1 MTQDTDSPI
10 DAKQKSELKSLE
22 PKPVSER
29 KRLWQFFWRTWAIQ
43 SSWNYQGQMNLGFLY
58 SIAPTLDR
66 IYTDESDPEILAR
79 KKEAYHR
86 HTALYNITQQ
96 LNSFV
101 LGLAASMEEEYGR
114 NPEDFNPEVIN
125 SLKVSLMGPLSGIG
139 DSLLEGTLR
148 IISFGLGAS
157 LAAQGS
163 ILGPILALIISGVPK
178 TLITWFGGK
187 VGYTLGTD
195 YVKQL
200 QDGGIMDRVMYVA
213 SVVGLMTVGAMIATM
228 IGITTP
234 LEFQDGAV
242 VLQSV
247 FDGIFPA
254 MIPLLITWLL
264 YTLLKKKIGLGWL
277 LSGCIVVSLV
287 CSFFGLLA

>member
-1 MTQDTDSPI
+1 MTQDIQGAAPEV
-10 DAKQKSELKSLE
+10 KELKSLE
-22 PKPVSER
+22 PQPVSEK

-43 SSWNYQGQMNLGFLY
+43 ASWNYEGQMNLGFLY

-66 IYTDESDPEILAR
+66 IYADDSDPEILER

-101 LGLAASMEEEYGR
+101 LGIAASMEEEYGR
-114 NPEDFNPEVIN
+114 NPKEFNPEVIN
-125 SLKVSLMGPLSGIG
+125 NLKVSLMGPLSGIG

-163 ILGPILALIISGVPK
+163 ILGPILALLISGVPK
-178 TLITWFGGK
+178 ALITWFGGK
-187 VGYTLGTD
+187 LGYALGTD

-200 QDGGIMDRVMYVA
+200 QGGIMDKVMYVA
-213 SVVGLMTVGAMIATM
+213 GVVGLMTVGAMIATM
-228 IGITTP
+228 VGITTP
-234 LEFQDGAV
+234 LQFQDGAV
-242 VLQSV
+242 VLQDV
-247 FDGIFPA
+247 LDGIFPS
-254 MIPLLITWLL
+254 MIPFGIAMLFYW
-264 YTLLKKKIGLGWL
+264 LLKKKVSLGVL
-277 LSGCIVVSLV
+277 LASGIVLSLV
-287 CSFFGLLA
+287 CSFFGILA

>member
-1 MTQDTDSPI
+1 MAEQITVEQVSSTT
-10 DAKQKSELKSLE
+10 ELKSLE
-22 PKPVSER
+22 PQPVSEK

-43 SSWNYQGQMNLGFLY
+43 ASWNYEGQMNLGFLY

-66 IYTDESDPEILAR
+66 IYTDESDPEILER

-101 LGLAASMEEEYGR
+101 LGLVASMEEEYAR
-114 NPEDFNPEVIN
+114 DPKHFNPEVMN

-163 ILGPILALIISGVPK
+163 ILGPILAILISGIPK
-178 TLITWFGGK
+178 ALITWFGGK
-187 VGYTLGTD
+187 LGYTLGSD

-200 QDGGIMDRVMYVA
+200 QSGGIMERVMYVA
-213 SVVGLMTVGAMIATM
+213 SIVGLMTVGAMIATM
-228 IGITTP
+228 VGITTP
-234 LEFQDGAV
+234 LQFQDGALV
-242 VLQSV
+242 IQDVLN
-247 FDGIFPA
+247 GIFPA
-254 MIPLLITWLL
+254 MIPLAITMTFYW
-264 YTLLKKKIGLGWL
+264 LLKKKVSLTVLLLG
-277 LSGCIVVSLV
+277 GIAVSLV
-287 CSFFGLLA
+287 ASFFGILA

>member
-1 MTQDTDSPI
+1 MTQDIQGAAPEV
-10 DAKQKSELKSLE
+10 KELKSLE
-22 PKPVSER
+22 PQSVSEK

-43 SSWNYQGQMNLGFLY
+43 ASWNYEGQMNLGFLY

-66 IYTDESDPEILAR
+66 IYADDSDPEILER

-101 LGLAASMEEEYGR
+101 LGIAASMEEEYGR
-114 NPEDFNPEVIN
+114 NPKEFNPEVIN
-125 SLKVSLMGPLSGIG
+125 NLKVSLMGPLSGIG

-163 ILGPILALIISGVPK
+163 ILGPILALLISGVPK
-178 TLITWFGGK
+178 ALITWFGGK
-187 VGYTLGTD
+187 LGYTLGTD

-200 QDGGIMDRVMYVA
+200 QGGIMDKVMYVA
-213 SVVGLMTVGAMIATM
+213 GVVGLMTVGAMIATM
-228 IGITTP
+228 VGITTP
-234 LEFQDGAV
+234 LQFQDGAV
-242 VLQSV
+242 VLQDV
-247 FDGIFPA
+247 LDGIFPS
-254 MIPLLITWLL
+254 MIPFGIAMLFYW
-264 YTLLKKKIGLGWL
+264 LLKKKVSLGVL
-277 LSGCIVVSLV
+277 LVSGIVLSLV
-287 CSFFGLLA
+287 CSFFGILA

>member
-1 MTQDTDSPI
+1 MTQDIQGAAPEV
-10 DAKQKSELKSLE
+10 KELKSLE
-22 PKPVSER
+22 PQPVSEK

-43 SSWNYQGQMNLGFLY
+43 ASWNYEGQMNLGFLY

-66 IYTDESDPEILAR
+66 IYADDSDPEILER

-101 LGLAASMEEEYGR
+101 LGIATSMEEEYGR
-114 NPEDFNPEVIN
+114 NPKDFNPEVIN
-125 SLKVSLMGPLSGIG
+125 NLKVSLMGPLSGIG

-163 ILGPILALIISGVPK
+163 ILGPILALLISGIPK
-178 TLITWFGGK
+178 ALITWFGGK
-187 VGYTLGTD
+187 LGYTLGTD

-200 QDGGIMDRVMYVA
+200 QGGIMDKVMYVA
-213 SVVGLMTVGAMIATM
+213 GIVGLMTVGAMIATM
-228 IGITTP
+228 VGITTP
-234 LEFQDGAV
+234 LQFQDGAV
-242 VLQSV
+242 VLQDV
-247 FDGIFPA
+247 LDGIFPS
-254 MIPLLITWLL
+254 MIPFGIAMLFYW
-264 YTLLKKKIGLGWL
+264 LLKKKVSLGVL
-277 LSGCIVVSLV
+277 LVGGIVVSLV
-287 CSFFGLLA
+287 CSFFGILA

>member
-1 MTQDTDSPI
+1 MTQDIQGAAPEV
-10 DAKQKSELKSLE
+10 KELKSLE
-22 PKPVSER
+22 PQPVSEK

-43 SSWNYQGQMNLGFLY
+43 ASWNYEGQMNLGFLY

-66 IYTDESDPEILAR
+66 IYADDSDPEILER

-101 LGLAASMEEEYGR
+101 LGIAASMEEEYGR
-114 NPEDFNPEVIN
+114 NPKEFNPEVIN
-125 SLKVSLMGPLSGIG
+125 NLKVSLMGPLSGIG

-163 ILGPILALIISGVPK
+163 ILGPILALLISGVPK
-178 TLITWFGGK
+178 ALITWFGGK
-187 VGYTLGTD
+187 LGYTLGTD

-200 QDGGIMDRVMYVA
+200 QGGIMDKVMYVA
-213 SVVGLMTVGAMIATM
+213 GVVGLMTVGAMIATM
-228 IGITTP
+228 VGITTP
-234 LEFQDGAV
+234 LQFQDGAV
-242 VLQSV
+242 VLQDV
-247 FDGIFPA
+247 LDGIFPS
-254 MIPLLITWLL
+254 MIPFGIAMLFYW
-264 YTLLKKKIGLGWL
+264 LLKKKVSLGVL
-277 LSGCIVVSLV
+277 LASGIVLSLV
-287 CSFFGLLA
+287 CGFFGILA

>member
-1 MTQDTDSPI
+1 MVEQTVGAQASETT
-10 DAKQKSELKSLE
+10 ELKSLE
-22 PKPVSER
+22 PQSVSEN

-43 SSWNYQGQMNLGFLY
+43 ASWNYEGQMNLGFLY

-66 IYTDESDPEILAR
+66 IYADESDPEILQR
-79 KKEAYHR
+79 KKDAYHR

-101 LGLAASMEEEYGR
+101 LGLAASMEEEYAR
-114 NPEDFNPEVIN
+114 DPKNFNPEVIN

-163 ILGPILALIISGVPK
+163 ILGPILALLISGIPK
-178 TLITWFGGK
+178 ALITWFGGK
-187 VGYTLGTD
+187 LGYTLGAD

-200 QDGGIMDRVMYVA
+200 QGGGMMERVMYMA

-228 IGITTP
+228 VGITTP
-234 LEFQDGAV
+234 LQFQDGAV
-242 VLQSV
+242 VIQDVL
-247 FDGIFPA
+247 DGIFPA
-254 MIPLLITWLL
+254 MIPLTITMLFYW
-264 YTLLKKKIGLGWL
+264 LLKKKASLTVLLLG
-277 LSGCIVVSLV
+277 GIAASLIA
-287 CSFFGLLA
+287 SFLGVLA

>member
-1 MTQDTDSPI
+1 MTQDIQGAAPEV
-10 DAKQKSELKSLE
+10 KELKSLE
-22 PKPVSER
+22 PQPVSEK

-43 SSWNYQGQMNLGFLY
+43 ASWNYEGQMNLGFLY

-66 IYTDESDPEILAR
+66 IYADDSDPEILER

-101 LGLAASMEEEYGR
+101 LGIAASMEEEYGR
-114 NPEDFNPEVIN
+114 NPKEFNPEVIN
-125 SLKVSLMGPLSGIG
+125 NLKVSLMGPLSGIG

-163 ILGPILALIISGVPK
+163 ILGPILALLISGVPK
-178 TLITWFGGK
+178 ALITWFGGK
-187 VGYTLGTD
+187 LGYTLGTD

-200 QDGGIMDRVMYVA
+200 QGGIMDKVMYVA
-213 SVVGLMTVGAMIATM
+213 GVVGLMTVGAMIATM
-228 IGITTP
+228 VGITTP
-234 LEFQDGAV
+234 LQFQDGAV
-242 VLQSV
+242 VLQDV
-247 FDGIFPA
+247 LDGIFPS
-254 MIPLLITWLL
+254 MIPFGIAMLFYW
-264 YTLLKKKIGLGWL
+264 LLKKKVDLGVL
-277 LSGCIVVSLV
+277 LASGIVLSLV
-287 CSFFGLLA
+287 CSFFGILA

>member
-1 MTQDTDSPI
+1 MTQDIQGAAPEV
-10 DAKQKSELKSLE
+10 KELKSLE
-22 PKPVSER
+22 PQPVSEK

-43 SSWNYQGQMNLGFLY
+43 ASRNYEGQMNLGFLY

-66 IYTDESDPEILAR
+66 IYADDSDPEILER

-101 LGLAASMEEEYGR
+101 LGIAASMEEEYGR
-114 NPEDFNPEVIN
+114 NPKEFNPEVIN
-125 SLKVSLMGPLSGIG
+125 NLKVSLMGPLSGIG

-163 ILGPILALIISGVPK
+163 ILGPILALLISGVPK
-178 TLITWFGGK
+178 ALITWFGGK
-187 VGYTLGTD
+187 LGYTLGTD

-200 QDGGIMDRVMYVA
+200 QGGIMDKVMYVA
-213 SVVGLMTVGAMIATM
+213 GVVGLMTVGAMIATM
-228 IGITTP
+228 VGITTP
-234 LEFQDGAV
+234 LQFQDGAV
-242 VLQSV
+242 VLQDV
-247 FDGIFPA
+247 LDGIFPS
-254 MIPLLITWLL
+254 MIPFGIAMLFYW
-264 YTLLKKKIGLGWL
+264 LLKKKVSLGVL
-277 LSGCIVVSLV
+277 LASGIVLSLV
-287 CSFFGLLA
+287 CSFFGILA

>member
-1 MTQDTDSPI
+1 MTQDIQGAAPEV
-10 DAKQKSELKSLE
+10 KELKSLE
-22 PKPVSER
+22 PQPVSEK

-43 SSWNYQGQMNLGFLY
+43 ASWNYEGQMNLGFLY

-66 IYTDESDPEILAR
+66 IYADDSDPEILER

-101 LGLAASMEEEYGR
+101 LGIAASMEEEYGR
-114 NPEDFNPEVIN
+114 NPKEFNPEVIN
-125 SLKVSLMGPLSGIG
+125 NLKVSLMGPLSGIG

-163 ILGPILALIISGVPK
+163 IFGPILALLISGVPK
-178 TLITWFGGK
+178 ALITWFGGK
-187 VGYTLGTD
+187 LGYTLGTD

-200 QDGGIMDRVMYVA
+200 QGGIMDKVMYVA
-213 SVVGLMTVGAMIATM
+213 GVVGLMTVGAMIATM
-228 IGITTP
+228 VGITTP
-234 LEFQDGAV
+234 LQFQDGAV
-242 VLQSV
+242 VLQDV
-247 FDGIFPA
+247 LDGIFPS
-254 MIPLLITWLL
+254 MIPFGIAMLFYW
-264 YTLLKKKIGLGWL
+264 LLKKKVGLGVL
-277 LSGCIVVSLV
+277 LASGIVLSLV
-287 CSFFGLLA
+287 CSFFGILA

>member
-1 MTQDTDSPI
+1 MTQDIQGAAPEV
-10 DAKQKSELKSLE
+10 KELKSLE
-22 PKPVSER
+22 PQPVSEK

-43 SSWNYQGQMNLGFLY
+43 ASWNYEGQMNLGFLY

-66 IYTDESDPEILAR
+66 IYADDSDPEILER

-101 LGLAASMEEEYGR
+101 LGIAASMEEEYGR
-114 NPEDFNPEVIN
+114 NPKEFNPEVIN
-125 SLKVSLMGPLSGIG
+125 NLKVSLMGPLSGIG

-163 ILGPILALIISGVPK
+163 ILGPILALLISGVPK
-178 TLITWFGGK
+178 ALITWFGGK
-187 VGYTLGTD
+187 LGYTLGTD

-200 QDGGIMDRVMYVA
+200 QGGIMDKVMYVA
-213 SVVGLMTVGAMIATM
+213 GVVGLMTVGAMIATM
-228 IGITTP
+228 VGITTP
-234 LEFQDGAV
+234 LQFQDGAV
-242 VLQSV
+242 VLQDV
-247 FDGIFPA
+247 LDGIFPS
-254 MIPLLITWLL
+254 MIPFGIAMLFYW
-264 YTLLKKKIGLGWL
+264 LLKKKVSLGVL
-277 LSGCIVVSLV
+277 LVSGIVLSLV
-287 CSFFGLLA
+287 CSFFGILA

>member
-1 MTQDTDSPI
+1 MTQDIQGAAPEV
-10 DAKQKSELKSLE
+10 KELKSLE
-22 PKPVSER
+22 PQPVSEK

-43 SSWNYQGQMNLGFLY
+43 ASWNYEGQMNLGFLY

-66 IYTDESDPEILAR
+66 IYADDSDPEILER

-101 LGLAASMEEEYGR
+101 LGIAASMEEEYGR
-114 NPEDFNPEVIN
+114 NPKEFNPEVIN
-125 SLKVSLMGPLSGIG
+125 NLKVSLMGPLSGIG

-163 ILGPILALIISGVPK
+163 ILGPILALLISGVPK
-178 TLITWFGGK
+178 ALITWFGGK
-187 VGYTLGTD
+187 LGYTLGTD

-200 QDGGIMDRVMYVA
+200 QGGIMDKVMYVA
-213 SVVGLMTVGAMIATM
+213 GVVGLMTVGAMIATM
-228 IGITTP
+228 VGITTP
-234 LEFQDGAV
+234 LQFQDGAV
-242 VLQSV
+242 VLQDV
-247 FDGIFPA
+247 LDGIFPS
-254 MIPLLITWLL
+254 MIPFGIAMLFYW
-264 YTLLKKKIGLGWL
+264 LLKKKVSLGVL
-277 LSGCIVVSLV
+277 LASGIVLSLV
-287 CSFFGLLA
+287 CSFFGILA

>member
-1 MTQDTDSPI
+1 MTQDIQGASPEV
-10 DAKQKSELKSLE
+10 KELKSLE
-22 PKPVSER
+22 PQPVSEK

-43 SSWNYQGQMNLGFLY
+43 ASWNYEGQMNLGFLY

-66 IYTDESDPEILAR
+66 IYADDSDPEILER

-101 LGLAASMEEEYGR
+101 LGIAASMEEEYGR
-114 NPEDFNPEVIN
+114 NPKEFNPEVIN
-125 SLKVSLMGPLSGIG
+125 NLKVSLMGPLSGIG

-163 ILGPILALIISGVPK
+163 ILGPILALLISGVPK
-178 TLITWFGGK
+178 ALITWFGGK
-187 VGYTLGTD
+187 LGYTLGTD

-200 QDGGIMDRVMYVA
+200 QGGIMDKVMYVA
-213 SVVGLMTVGAMIATM
+213 GVVGLMTVGAMIATM
-228 IGITTP
+228 VGITTP
-234 LEFQDGAV
+234 LQFQDGAV
-242 VLQSV
+242 VLQDV
-247 FDGIFPA
+247 LDGIFPS
-254 MIPLLITWLL
+254 MIPFGIAMLFYW
-264 YTLLKKKIGLGWL
+264 LLKKKVSLGVL
-277 LSGCIVVSLV
+277 LLGGIVVSLI
-287 CSFFGLLA
+287 CSFFGILA

>member
-1 MTQDTDSPI
+1 MTQDIQGAAPEV
-10 DAKQKSELKSLE
+10 KELKSLE
-22 PKPVSER
+22 PQPVSEK

-43 SSWNYQGQMNLGFLY
+43 ASWNYEGQMNLGFLY

-66 IYTDESDPEILAR
+66 IYADDSDPEILER

-101 LGLAASMEEEYGR
+101 LGIAASMEEEYGR
-114 NPEDFNPEVIN
+114 NPKEFNPEVIN
-125 SLKVSLMGPLSGIG
+125 NLKVSLMGPLSGIG

-163 ILGPILALIISGVPK
+163 ILGPILALLISGVPK
-178 TLITWFGGK
+178 ALITWFGGK
-187 VGYTLGTD
+187 LGYTLGTD

-200 QDGGIMDRVMYVA
+200 QGGIMEKVMYVA
-213 SVVGLMTVGAMIATM
+213 GVVGLMTVGAMIATM
-228 IGITTP
+228 VGITTP
-234 LEFQDGAV
+234 LQFQDGAV
-242 VLQSV
+242 VLQDV
-247 FDGIFPA
+247 LDGIFPS
-254 MIPLLITWLL
+254 MIPFGIAMLFYW
-264 YTLLKKKIGLGWL
+264 LLKKKVSLGVL
-277 LSGCIVVSLV
+277 LASGIVLSLV
-287 CSFFGLLA
+287 CSFFGILA

>member
-1 MTQDTDSPI
+1 MAQRISTTTTDG
-10 DAKQKSELKSLE
+10 ELKSLE
-22 PKPVSER
+22 PQPVSER

-43 SSWNYQGQMNLGFLY
+43 ASWNYEGQMNLGFLY

-66 IYTDESDPEILAR
+66 IYSDESDSAILER

-101 LGLAASMEEEYGR
+101 LGIAASMEEEYGR
-114 NPEDFNPEVIN
+114 NPKGFNPEVIN

-163 ILGPILALIISGVPK
+163 ILGPILALLISGVPK
-178 TLITWFGGK
+178 ALITWFGGK
-187 VGYTLGTD
+187 LGYTLGTD

-200 QDGGIMDRVMYVA
+200 QSGGLMDKVMYVA
-213 SVVGLMTVGAMIATM
+213 GIVGLMTVGAMIATM
-228 IGITTP
+228 VGITCP
-234 LEFQDGAV
+234 LQFQDGALV
-242 VLQSV
+242 IQDVLDSICPSLIP
-247 FDGIFPA
+247 FGIA
-254 MIPLLITWLL
+254 MLFYWLLKRKVGLGVLLI
-264 YTLLKKKIGLGWL
+264 GG
-277 LSGCIVVSLV
+277 IVVSLV
-287 CSFFGLLA
+287 CSFFGILA

>member
-1 MTQDTDSPI
+1 MVEQTVGAQASETT
-10 DAKQKSELKSLE
+10 ELKSLE
-22 PKPVSER
+22 PQSVSEN

-43 SSWNYQGQMNLGFLY
+43 ASWNYEGQMNLGFLY

-66 IYTDESDPEILAR
+66 IYADESDPEILQR
-79 KKEAYHR
+79 KKDAYHR

-101 LGLAASMEEEYGR
+101 LGLAASMEEEYAR
-114 NPEDFNPEVIN
+114 DPKNFNPEVIN

-163 ILGPILALIISGVPK
+163 ILGPILALLISGIPK
-178 TLITWFGGK
+178 ALITWFGGK
-187 VGYTLGTD
+187 FGYTLGAD

-200 QDGGIMDRVMYVA
+200 QGGGMMERVMYMA

-228 IGITTP
+228 VGITTP
-234 LEFQDGAV
+234 LQFQDGAV
-242 VLQSV
+242 VLQDV
-247 FDGIFPA
+247 LDGIFPA
-254 MIPLLITWLL
+254 MIPLVITMLFYW
-264 YTLLKKKIGLGWL
+264 LLKKKASLTVLLLG
-277 LSGCIVVSLV
+277 GIAASLIA
-287 CSFFGLLA
+287 SFLGVLA

>member
-1 MTQDTDSPI
+1 MVEQTVGAQASETT
-10 DAKQKSELKSLE
+10 ELKSLE
-22 PKPVSER
+22 PQSVSEN

-43 SSWNYQGQMNLGFLY
+43 ASWNYEGQMNLGFLY

-66 IYTDESDPEILAR
+66 IYADESDPEILQR
-79 KKEAYHR
+79 KKDAYHR

-101 LGLAASMEEEYGR
+101 LGLAASMEEEYAR
-114 NPEDFNPEVIN
+114 DPKNFNPEVIN

-163 ILGPILALIISGVPK
+163 ILGPILALLISGIPK
-178 TLITWFGGK
+178 ALITWFGGK
-187 VGYTLGTD
+187 FGYTLGAD

-200 QDGGIMDRVMYVA
+200 QGGGMMERVMYMA

-228 IGITTP
+228 VGITTP
-234 LEFQDGAV
+234 LQFQDGAV
-242 VLQSV
+242 VIQDVL
-247 FDGIFPA
+247 DGIFPA
-254 MIPLLITWLL
+254 MIPLAVTMLF
-264 YTLLKKKIGLGWL
+264 Y
-277 LSGCIVVSLV
+277 
-287 CSFFGLLA
+287 

>member
-1 MTQDTDSPI
+1 MVEQTVGAQASETT
-10 DAKQKSELKSLE
+10 ELKSLE
-22 PKPVSER
+22 PQSVSEN

-43 SSWNYQGQMNLGFLY
+43 ASWNYEGQMNLGFLY

-66 IYTDESDPEILAR
+66 IYADESDPEILQR
-79 KKEAYHR
+79 KKDAYHR

-101 LGLAASMEEEYGR
+101 LGLAASMEEEYAR
-114 NPEDFNPEVIN
+114 DPKNFNPEVIN

-163 ILGPILALIISGVPK
+163 ILGPILALLISGIPK
-178 TLITWFGGK
+178 ALITWFGGK
-187 VGYTLGTD
+187 LGYTLGAD

-200 QDGGIMDRVMYVA
+200 QGGGMMERVMYMA

-228 IGITTP
+228 VGITTP
-234 LEFQDGAV
+234 LQFQDGAV
-242 VLQSV
+242 VIQDVL
-247 FDGIFPA
+247 DGIFPA
-254 MIPLLITWLL
+254 MIPLAITMLFYW
-264 YTLLKKKIGLGWL
+264 LLKKKESLTVLLLG
-277 LSGCIVVSLV
+277 GIAASLIA
-287 CSFFGLLA
+287 SFLGVLA

>member
-1 MTQDTDSPI
+1 MAQQISTTTTDG
-10 DAKQKSELKSLE
+10 ELKSLE
-22 PKPVSER
+22 PQPVSER
-29 KRLWQFFWRTWAIQ
+29 RRLWQFFWRTWAIQ
-43 SSWNYQGQMNLGFLY
+43 ASWNYEGQMNLGFLY

-66 IYTDESDPEILAR
+66 IYSDESDPEVLER

-101 LGLAASMEEEYGR
+101 LGIAASMEEEYGR
-114 NPEDFNPEVIN
+114 NPKGFNPEVIN

-163 ILGPILALIISGVPK
+163 ILGPILALLISGVPK
-178 TLITWFGGK
+178 ALITWFGGK
-187 VGYTLGTD
+187 LGYTLGTD

-200 QDGGIMDRVMYVA
+200 QSGGLMDKVMYVA
-213 SVVGLMTVGAMIATM
+213 GIVGLMTVGAMIATM
-228 IGITTP
+228 VGIACP
-234 LEFQDGAV
+234 LQFQDGALV
-242 VLQSV
+242 IQDVLDSICPSLIP
-247 FDGIFPA
+247 FGIA
-254 MIPLLITWLL
+254 MLFYWLLKRKVGLGVLLI
-264 YTLLKKKIGLGWL
+264 GG
-277 LSGCIVVSLV
+277 IVVSLV
-287 CSFFGLLA
+287 CSFFGILA